1 MCSMLTINDIIYIHD
16 RVILS
21 YGGATGLRD
30 STLLQSAV
38 GRIDTGYYNHILET
52 GAALFESIFFNHP
65 FVDGNK
71 RTAFCS
77 FHVFLQL
84 NGHDLRIHPD
94 RLYLKINAWSKE
106 HGLFKD
112 ANDFFANFLV

>member
-1 MCSMLTINDIIYIHD
+1 MCKLLTVNDVLYIHD
-16 RVILS
+16 RVILR
-21 YGGATGLRD
+21 YGGAEGLRD
-30 STLLQSAV
+30 SNLLSSAV
-38 GRIDTGYYNHILET
+38 GRVDTGYYCSVLET

-84 NGHDLRIHPD
+84 NGYNVRIHPD
-94 RLYLKINAWSKE
+94 RLYLKINAWSKG
-106 HGLFKD
+106 HSLFKD
-112 ANDFFANFLV
+112 AADFFAKFLV